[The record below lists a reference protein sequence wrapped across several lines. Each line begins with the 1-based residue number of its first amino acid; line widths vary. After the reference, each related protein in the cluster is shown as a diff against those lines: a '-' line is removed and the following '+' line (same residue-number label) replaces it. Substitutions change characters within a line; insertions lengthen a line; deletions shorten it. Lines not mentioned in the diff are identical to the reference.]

1 MWNSEHNAVISLPGM
16 EKLNRKILIV
26 DDEDSVLVP
35 LKDVFSE
42 AGFDVVLAKDGQEGL
57 ASAQKEKPN
66 IMIVDIKMPKMDGI
80 EMTKKLKE
88 AGISIPTI
96 FLTALKDATHIA
108 DAMESYRPDSD
119 YIIKSDISLEDI
131 VKRAK
136 TKLGIN

>member
-1 MWNSEHNAVISLPGM
+1 MQ
-16 EKLNRKILIV
+16 KINKKVLIV

-35 LKDVFSE
+35 LKDAFSE

-57 ASAQKEKPN
+57 DAAKKEKPN

-96 FLTALKDATHIA
+96 FLTALKDTTHIA
-108 DAMESYRPDSD
+108 DAMEAYRPDSD
-119 YIIKSDISLEDI
+119 YIIKTEISLDEI
-131 VKRAK
+131 VRRAK
-136 TKLGIN
+136 AKLGLE

>member
-1 MWNSEHNAVISLPGM
+1 MT
-16 EKLNRKILIV
+16 KLNQKVLIV

-35 LKDVFSE
+35 LKESFSD

-57 ASAQKEKPN
+57 TAAEKEKPN
-66 IMIVDIKMPKMDGI
+66 IMIVDIIMPKMDGI

-96 FLTALKDATHIA
+96 FLTHIEDTTHIA
-108 DAMESYRPDSD
+108 DAMEAYRPDSD
-119 YIIKSDISLEDI
+119 YIIKTDISLEDI

-136 TKLGIN
+136 TKLGLS